1 MGVLYLCSTPLGNLK
16 DITRRVLDVLGGVD
30 LIAAE
35 DTRQTRKLLNH
46 YGIKAKTTSYHEHN
60 EREKAPY
67 LLAELA
73 QGKEIALVSDAGTPA
88 ISDPGFFLIQQALAA
103 GHQIT
108 VLPGP
113 SAVISALVVS
123 GFTPHPFYFIGFL
136 PRKKGERQEL
146 LQELAENPWTGV
158 FYESPRRLRETIKE
172 FSGLWGEQRRVAVVR
187 ELTKQFEEVFRGSF
201 AEALEHFSTAPPGEI
216 SYLTVF
222 ACKHTLASI
231 KLRQTQG

>member
-88 ISDPGFFLIQQALAA
+88 ISDPGFFLIQQAP
-103 GHQIT
+103 
-108 VLPGP
+108 VKPGTHSFNNSSKLTLRASP
-113 SAVISALVVS
+113 S
-123 GFTPHPFYFIGFL
+123 T
-136 PRKKGERQEL
+136 
-146 LQELAENPWTGV
+146 
-158 FYESPRRLRETIKE
+158 RRIL
-172 FSGLWGEQRRVAVVR
+172 S
-187 ELTKQFEEVFRGSF
+187 
-201 AEALEHFSTAPPGEI
+201 
-216 SYLTVF
+216 
-222 ACKHTLASI
+222 
-231 KLRQTQG
+231 

>member
-73 QGKEIALVSDAGTPA
+73 QGKEIALVSDAGTLYEVRQ
-88 ISDPGFFLIQQALAA
+88 FQ
-103 GHQIT
+103 
-108 VLPGP
+108 
-113 SAVISALVVS
+113 
-123 GFTPHPFYFIGFL
+123 
-136 PRKKGERQEL
+136 RK
-146 LQELAENPWTGV
+146 
-158 FYESPRRLRETIKE
+158 
-172 FSGLWGEQRRVAVVR
+172 
-187 ELTKQFEEVFRGSF
+187 
-201 AEALEHFSTAPPGEI
+201 
-216 SYLTVF
+216 
-222 ACKHTLASI
+222 
-231 KLRQTQG
+231 